1 MTTSV
6 LHKYRNAVGVLIVLH
21 HSAGRF
27 TFTVQLLM
35 PKFSL
40 STLLNVFECKQVKK
54 HAHHKNQFKTTDV
67 MH

>member
-1 MTTSV
+1 MTISV
-6 LHKYRNAVGVLIVLH
+6 LHKYRN
-21 HSAGRF
+21 SAGRF

-40 STLLNVFECKQVKK
+40 STLLNVIECKQVKKHPQK